1 MALFAKAINTYRV
14 YRGVLAGSVDP
25 MELVHFLIHL
35 LVLDRLLLLIAIV
48 ISIEDTRNRNSLF
61 RLVASSA
68 APADAHH
75 TFVLLLSQER
85 TNKLVHI

>member
-1 MALFAKAINTYRV
+1 MALFALAINTYRV
-14 YRGVLAGSVDP
+14 YRGVQAGSVDP

-61 RLVASSA
+61 RLVAGRA

-75 TFVLLLSQER
+75 TFVLLFSQER